1 VAARPDCLKP
11 TAAMLKR
18 YNIAKRKPKIAN
30 NHVNRNTIANLRRA
44 FGIDHENRSPRGP
57 SLLGD
62 L

>member
-1 VAARPDCLKP
+1 
-11 TAAMLKR
+11 MLKR
-18 YNIAKRKPKIAN
+18 YNIAKSEPKIAN
-30 NHVNRNTIANLRRA
+30 NHVNRNTIANFRRG